1 MRVIKRFFTRHIGEL
16 RNAPRRRTIAAALQ
30 THFGL
35 PQPPALAQ
43 SGSRGQDSIYRVQQG
58 DKTLGMLRVV
68 NPFRKRKLPPADMP
82 FVSVPPAAR
91 VAREMKAYADGAAA
105 GLTPQPV
112 WHAPDALCCAY
123 MPLAPLHARFL
134 KQPDQAWAFM
144 LPVTAALRRLHALG
158 IVHADV
164 SLANTLADDALTQ
177 IVFVDFEYEPA
188 PHVSAG
194 AARLYDY
201 LRLVESSWKF
211 IPQDKQAVPQEWL
224 DMLAAAAQEEGISSS
239 DIAPL
244 LPALT
249 RLADAGVLAQVERVL
264 PR

>member
-1 MRVIKRFFTRHIGEL
+1 MRVIKRFLTRHIGEL

-30 THFGL
+30 THFAL
-35 PQPPALAQ
+35 AAPPVLAQ
-43 SGSRGQDSIYRVQQG
+43 SGSRGQDSIYRVQRG

-82 FVSVPPAAR
+82 FISVPPAAR
-91 VAREMKAYADGAAA
+91 VAREMLAYETGAAA

-112 WHAPDALCCAY
+112 WNAPDALCCAY
-123 MPLAPLHARFL
+123 LPLVPLHGRFMQ
-134 KQPDQAWAFM
+134 QPEKAWAFI

-158 IVHADV
+158 VVHADV
-164 SLANTLADDALTQ
+164 SLANTLADDALSQ
-177 IVFVDFEYEPA
+177 IAFVDFEYAPA

-211 IPQDKQAVPQEWL
+211 IPLSAQAVPQQWL
-224 DMLAAAAQEEGISSS
+224 DMIAAAARDEGISAA

-244 LPALT
+244 LPALS
-249 RLADAGVLAQVERVL
+249 RINDAGVVAQVQKIL
-264 PR
+264 PQ